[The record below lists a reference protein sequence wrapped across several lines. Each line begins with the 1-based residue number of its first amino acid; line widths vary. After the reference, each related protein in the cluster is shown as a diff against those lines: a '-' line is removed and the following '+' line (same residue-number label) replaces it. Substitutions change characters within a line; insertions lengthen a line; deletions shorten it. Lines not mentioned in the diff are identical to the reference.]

1 MVFWCVLSFVC
12 LCIPGT
18 IADFL
23 IYPLQLAPG
32 VYLFDPILSKHSK
45 FFCGLSSVVGLCVSI
60 FSFILSTMILEK
72 SATTLVLR
80 VSIDLKSTTVSLINW
95 MFIKKSKI
103 LSEFICLWLSILGS
117 NEFNSFIRASSQ
129 DTLRVNCLYRPWK
142 PVFFEQ

>member
-1 MVFWCVLSFVC
+1 MWSVC

-32 VYLFDPILSKHSK
+32 LYLFDPILSKHSK

-80 VSIDLKSTTVSLINW
+80 VSIDLKSTTVSLIN
-95 MFIKKSKI
+95 
-103 LSEFICLWLSILGS
+103 
-117 NEFNSFIRASSQ
+117 
-129 DTLRVNCLYRPWK
+129 
-142 PVFFEQ
+142 